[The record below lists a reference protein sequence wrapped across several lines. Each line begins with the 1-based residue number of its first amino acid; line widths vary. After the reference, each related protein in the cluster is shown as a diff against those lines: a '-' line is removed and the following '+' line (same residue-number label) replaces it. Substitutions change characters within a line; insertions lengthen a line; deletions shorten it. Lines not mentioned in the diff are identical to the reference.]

1 MADEIRDKAN
11 FILQRITQ
19 ATLTDEEATLLPEI
33 NEENLILEALAKVMN
48 QRGATGNGFKKLRA
62 FATLQGIEI
71 GTKQNKR
78 SDILIGMVI
87 E

>member
-1 MADEIRDKAN
+1 MADEIRNYAN
-11 FILQRITQ
+11 QVLQSISQ
-19 ATLTDEEATLLPEI
+19 ATLTDEEAILLPEV
-33 NEENLILEALAKVMN
+33 NQANLILEALAKVMN

-62 FATLQGIEI
+62 FATLDGIEI

>member
-1 MADEIRDKAN
+1 MADEIREYAN
-11 FILQRITQ
+11 LVLRKINQ
-19 ATLTDEEATLLPEI
+19 ATLTDDEATLLPKV
-33 NEENLILEALAKVMN
+33 NEASLILEALAKVLN

-62 FATLQGIEI
+62 FATLEGIEI

-78 SDILIGMVI
+78 SDVLIGMVI

>member
-1 MADEIRDKAN
+1 MADEIRNYAN
-11 FILQRITQ
+11 HVLQSISQ
-19 ATLTDEEATLLPEI
+19 ATLTDEEAILLPEV
-33 NEENLILEALAKVMN
+33 NQANLILEALAKVMN

-62 FATLQGIEI
+62 FATLYGIEI

>member
-1 MADEIRDKAN
+1 MADEIRDWAN
-11 FILQRITQ
+11 LVLMEIDQP
-19 ATLTDEEATLLPEI
+19 TLTDDEATLLPEI
-33 NEENLILEALAKVMN
+33 NQENLILEALANVVN

-62 FATLQGIEI
+62 FATLNGIEI

-78 SDILIGMVI
+78 SDILIGAVL

>member
-1 MADEIRDKAN
+1 MADEIREYAN
-11 FILQRITQ
+11 LVLRKISQ

-33 NEENLILEALAKVMN
+33 NEESLILEALAKVMN

-62 FATLQGIEI
+62 FATLNGIEI

>member
-1 MADEIRDKAN
+1 MADEIRNYAN
-11 FILQRITQ
+11 QVLQSISQ
-19 ATLTDEEATLLPEI
+19 ATLTDEEAILLPEV
-33 NEENLILEALAKVMN
+33 NQANLILEALAKVMN

-62 FATLQGIEI
+62 FATLNSIEI

>member
-1 MADEIRDKAN
+1 MADEIRNYAN
-11 FILQRITQ
+11 QVLQSISQ
-19 ATLTDEEATLLPEI
+19 ATLTDEEAILLPEV
-33 NEENLILEALAKVMN
+33 NQANLILEALAKVMN
-48 QRGATGNGFKKLRA
+48 QRGATGNGFKKLKA
-62 FATLQGIEI
+62 FATLKGIEI

>member
-1 MADEIRDKAN
+1 MADEIRDWAN
-11 FILQRITQ
+11 SVLMEIEQP
-19 ATLTDEEATLLPEI
+19 TLTDDEATLLPEI
-33 NEENLILEALAKVMN
+33 NQENLILEALAKVMN

-62 FATLQGIEI
+62 FATLNGIEI

-78 SDILIGMVI
+78 SDILIGAVL

>member
-1 MADEIRDKAN
+1 MADEIRDYAN
-11 FILQRITQ
+11 HVLQSISQ
-19 ATLTDEEATLLPEI
+19 ATLTDEEAILLPEV
-33 NEENLILEALAKVMN
+33 NQANLILEALAKVMN

-62 FATLQGIEI
+62 FAPLNGIEI

>member
-1 MADEIRDKAN
+1 MADEIRDWAN
-11 FILQRITQ
+11 LVLMEIDQP
-19 ATLTDEEATLLPEI
+19 TLTDDEATLLPEI
-33 NEENLILEALAKVMN
+33 NQENLILEALAKVMN

-62 FATLQGIEI
+62 FATLNGIEI